1 LFIYPEK
8 KVRSEGDV
16 METKEI
22 KAKISQTNNK
32 GSLTIR
38 LYLTKAQRQNFLL
51 EKGEQ
56 PTGMIKTIVTEIGR

>member
-1 LFIYPEK
+1 
-8 KVRSEGDV
+8 

-56 PTGMIKTIVTEIGR
+56 PTGMIKTIVTEVD